1 MDHIKLRHDEV
12 SPGEKLYRVQ
22 CRLTHLESRHKK
34 LIRKEEE
41 APKSELEKTMDM
53 AEAIILDNHRRAR
66 GTEGNGVALSKA
78 RLERMIR
85 DCKEGVFI
93 VDKRGAIQDTNGKME
108 TLLGYKKTDFKNSS
122 LKSIFPL
129 ADRLESVTKY
139 FDAFTNH
146 MYLFYERKKYN
157 LSPIETT
164 VLNKKKKTIF
174 FHVKAT
180 YLKNSSH
187 QLTGAIFLLKDII
200 ERKKVEKQIQAEKRK
215 LEELLEVS
223 KRIEIIERLKQDLT
237 ENKMYVESIIESS
250 TDGIVVTDTSGFI
263 RRVNRAFARLLGY
276 ETRELVDK
284 HWAELNPLEGKDYYT
299 LYGEAIRGRSYIKGL
314 LERMGEL
321 FSRGEAYFEAYLKK
335 SDEMVV
341 PVGCGLYWV
350 HNKKGERNEGI
361 VIVRDL
367 TEKRVAEKKIERAY
381 FELREAKEY
390 LENIFSTAVD
400 GIITT
405 DPKGNIAR
413 INEAI
418 EVITGYQEDE
428 LKGMHISHLS
438 PHRTETSYR
447 QLWSKMASSLFRDG
461 RVTGIESIWRGKHGI
476 QIPIEANAALLK
488 DKRGVVAGGVIGVRD
503 IRERKKLEKMKNDFI
518 SNVSH
523 ELRTPLTSIK
533 GSIDNLLDGIAGH
546 LNDAQREYLTIIN
559 AESNRLVRLIDDLLD
574 LNKLEARSLKL
585 LPEDIE
591 YISLVAQVVY
601 SLKELAYEKGLSL
614 AMEWPTAEI
623 ALAADRDRIS
633 QVLVNLINNAIKFT
647 ERGEVTVIVENSHNG
662 SVTTRVRDTG
672 IGIPRDEIDKIF
684 DRFYQINRPL
694 VEKSRGAGL
703 GLAISKS
710 LIEMHGGS
718 ITVASQEG
726 VGSEFSFTLPL
737 QGAP

>member
-1 MDHIKLRHDEV
+1 MENKKLRHEEDA
-12 SPGEKLYRVQ
+12 PGEQLYQVQ
-22 CRLTHLESRHKK
+22 CRLTHLENKLKR
-34 LIRKEEE
+34 LIRQEEE
-41 APKSELEKTMDM
+41 ETKSELEKTMELAD
-53 AEAIILDNHRRAR
+53 AIMVSNH
-66 GTEGNGVALSKA
+66 
-78 RLERMIR
+78 IR
-85 DCKEGVFI
+85 DKKSTGNTVRMSKGHLDRIIRECKDGVFI
-93 VDKRGAIQDTNGKME
+93 VDKGGGIQDTNGNME
-108 TLLGYKKTDFKNSS
+108 ILLGYKKTDFKNIS
-122 LKSIFPL
+122 LKAIFPL

-164 VLNKKKKTIF
+164 VLDKKKKTIPF
-174 FHVKAT
+174 QVKAT
-180 YLKNSSH
+180 YLKNSRH
-187 QLTGAIFLLKDII
+187 QLVGAIFLLKDII
-200 ERKKVEKQIQAEKRK
+200 TRKKVEKHIQAEKKK

-223 KRIEIIERLKQDLT
+223 KKIEIIERLKQDLT
-237 ENKMYVESIIESS
+237 ENKLYIESIIESS

-263 RRVNRAFARLLGY
+263 KRVNKAFARLLGY
-276 ETRELVDK
+276 STHELTDK

-299 LYGEAIRGRSYIKGL
+299 HYGEAIRGRSYIKDL

-335 SDEMVV
+335 KDEIVV

-367 TEKRVAEKKIERAY
+367 TEKKVAEKRIERAY
-381 FELREAKEY
+381 FELRKAKEY

-405 DPKGNIAR
+405 DPQGKIAR

-418 EVITGYQEDE
+418 EVMTGYHEDE

-438 PHRTETSYR
+438 PHRTDKSYR
-447 QLWSKMASSLFRDG
+447 QVRRKMVSTLFQDG
-461 RVTGIESIWRGKHGI
+461 RVTGIESIWRGKNGI
-476 QIPIEANAALLK
+476 QIPIEANAALLM
-488 DKRGVVAGGVIGVRD
+488 DKKGVVAGGVIGVRD

-518 SNVSH
+518 SNISH

-574 LNKLEARSLKL
+574 LNKLEARSIRL
-585 LPEDIE
+585 LPEEIE

-601 SLKELAYEKGLSL
+601 SLKELAYEKGLSI
-614 AMEWPTAEI
+614 AMEWPITEI
-623 ALAADRDRIS
+623 PLAADRDRIN

-647 ERGEVTVIVENSHNG
+647 ERGEITIIIEHSHNG
-662 SVTTRVRDTG
+662 SVTTRIRDTG
-672 IGIPRDEIDKIF
+672 IGIPQDELEKIF

-718 ITVASQEG
+718 ITVESQEG
-726 VGSEFSFTLPL
+726 TGSEFSFTLPL
-737 QGAP
+737 QGTG